1 MKFDAATLDYLKGR
15 KFSNSLT
22 VNYDYKQPIPN
33 RIQLLA
39 GLAKGKR
46 ILHLGCLDHLPLID
60 AKISSRQWLHK
71 ELTDAATQCL
81 GIDIDKEAMEYVK
94 EKYGFENILLR
105 DITGPVI
112 PEISNKTWDYAVL
125 GELLEHIDNPV
136 SYLGEIRKKYQHA
149 IDRIIITVPNVLT
162 EQSFAAA
169 RRSSELINSDHRY
182 WFSPYT
188 IAKVMLQAG
197 IELDEILFVNRIRLS
212 FTGLVRKK
220 LITLSGGQPKYQFNY
235 AGSIVA
241 IGRMKS

>member
-1 MKFDAATLDYLKGR
+1 MKLDDQTLDYLRGK
-15 KFSNSLT
+15 KFSNGLT
-22 VNYDYKQPIPN
+22 VNLNYHEVIPD

-39 GLAKGKR
+39 ELSKGKS

-60 AKISSRQWLHK
+60 AKISKGQWLHK
-71 ELTDAATQCL
+71 ELTKAATQCL
-81 GIDIDKEAMEYVK
+81 GVDINKEAMDYVK
-94 EKYGFENILLR
+94 EKYGFDNIIQR

-112 PEISNKTWDYAVL
+112 PEIAGKTWDFAIL

-136 SYLGEIRKKYQHA
+136 SYLGEIREKYQRV
-149 IDRIIITVPNVLT
+149 IDKIIITVPNVLT

-169 RRSSELINSDHRY
+169 RRSTELINSDHRY

-197 IELDEILFVNRIRLS
+197 IELDEIFFANRIRLS
-212 FTGLVRKK
+212 FSGLVRKK
-220 LITLSGGQPKYQFNY
+220 LITLSGGQPKYGFNY

>member
-1 MKFDAATLDYLKGR
+1 MD
-15 KFSNSLT
+15 
-22 VNYDYKQPIPN
+22 
-33 RIQLLA
+33 
-39 GLAKGKR
+39 
-46 ILHLGCLDHLPLID
+46 
-60 AKISSRQWLHK
+60 
-71 ELTDAATQCL
+71 
-81 GIDIDKEAMEYVK
+81 YVK
-94 EKYGFENILLR
+94 EKYGLDNVLLR

-112 PEISNKTWDYAVL
+112 PEISDKTWDFAIL

-136 SYLGEIRKKYQHA
+136 SYLREIRQKYQHA
-149 IDRIIITVPNVLT
+149 IEKIILTVPNVLT

-197 IELDEILFVNRIRLS
+197 MELDEIFFANRIKLS

-220 LITLSGGQPKYQFNY
+220 LITLSGGTPKYGFNY

-241 IGRMKS
+241 VGRMKS

>member
-1 MKFDAATLDYLKGR
+1 MKLDATTLDYLKGR
-15 KFSNSLT
+15 KFSNSLNVT
-22 VNYDYKQPIPN
+22 IDYNQPIPD
-33 RIQLLA
+33 RIRFLA
-39 GLAKGKR
+39 ELSKGKR

-60 AKISSRQWLHK
+60 AKVAKRQWLHK
-71 ELTDAATQCL
+71 ELTEAASQCL
-81 GIDIDKEAMEYVK
+81 GIDINREAMDYVK
-94 EKYGFENILLR
+94 EKYGLDNVLLR

-112 PEISNKTWDYAVL
+112 PEISDKTWDFAIL

-136 SYLGEIRKKYQHA
+136 SYLREIRQKYQHA
-149 IDRIIITVPNVLT
+149 IEKIILTVPNVLT

-197 IELDEILFVNRIRLS
+197 MELDEIFFANRIKLS

-220 LITLSGGQPKYQFNY
+220 LITLSGGTPKYGFNY

-241 IGRMKS
+241 VGRMKS

>member
-1 MKFDAATLDYLKGR
+1 MRYCACAVYYWRRFFQRGFGIRGYEWARPCTDK
-15 KFSNSLT
+15 
-22 VNYDYKQPIPN
+22 
-33 RIQLLA
+33 
-39 GLAKGKR
+39 
-46 ILHLGCLDHLPLID
+46 
-60 AKISSRQWLHK
+60 WLF
-71 ELTDAATQCL
+71 
-81 GIDIDKEAMEYVK
+81 GIFLFCSVLFHHEWHGK
-94 EKYGFENILLR
+94 EKYGFDNILLR

-112 PEISNKTWDYAVL
+112 PEISAKTWDYAIL

-136 SYLGEIRKKYQHA
+136 SYLGEIREKYQHV
-149 IDRIIITVPNVLT
+149 IDKIIITVPNVLT

-197 IELDEILFVNRIRLS
+197 MELDEIFFANRIRLS
-212 FTGLVRKK
+212 FAGLVRKK
-220 LITLSGGQPKYQFNY
+220 LITLSGGQPKYRFNY